1 MTVCF
6 TVKGKPQGKG
16 RPRFTR
22 RGGVYTPERTAHY
35 EAYVRLCY
43 EQQCG
48 KRFSDN
54 AQIRLDV
61 IAYFK
66 IPDNVS
72 KKRRAKMLAGEIRP
86 AIKPDGDNIQKIIA
100 DALNGAAYKD
110 DNAIVDWRCEKLYAE
125 VAGVFV
131 KIEDISNDRT

>member
-1 MTVCF
+1 MTAYF

-22 RGGVYTPERTAHY
+22 RGGVYTPEQTAHY

-43 EQQCG
+43 NQQCG
-48 KRFSDN
+48 KQFDDN
-54 AQIRLDV
+54 AHLRLD
-61 IAYFK
+61 ITAYFK
-66 IPDNVS
+66 IPEGTS

-86 AIKPDGDNIQKIIA
+86 VVKPDGDNIQKIIA
-100 DALNGAAYKD
+100 DALNGVAYKD
-110 DNAIVDWRCEKLYAE
+110 DNAIVDWHCQKLYAE

-131 KIEDISNDRT
+131 EINDFDKH